1 MPHPADDIIAAM
13 QSATPEDRMMIQK
26 AYDVA
31 REAHG
36 EEKRKS
42 GEPYITHPHAIALR
56 LAGLGMDR
64 ETIVA
69 GILHDTV
76 EDTTLTFE
84 DIEKNFGATVKFL
97 VESVTKLSNIKYRGL
112 DRNIESLRRLLVA
125 TASDIRVIVIKLADR
140 LHNMET
146 IEFVAPEKQMRIA
159 KETMEVYVPI
169 AGRLGMGAIRKRL
182 EDLAF
187 KVLEPEKYME
197 TLSMLKEKRAEQ
209 EKTLIEI
216 LKDVKRDLAEGGIRN
231 FKSETRIKGVRS
243 FALKLENKDG
253 HIDKVYDL
261 FAIRIIVPTV
271 EDCYK
276 ALGIIHAHHTAVPG
290 RIRDYIATP
299 KPNGYRS
306 LHTVIMTGRGLAV
319 EIQIRTEE
327 MHAESQFGIVS
338 HFGYKTG
345 ESASKKMTYMQW
357 LIPRLM
363 RTKKVETGVVTPV
376 QAGAQIPQWLT
387 DLAKAVGDNPSKSL
401 DEALKQDFFA
411 ERMFAFTPKGDVID
425 LPVGATPVDFAYSIH
440 SDIGDAMVGAKV
452 NGKMISIESP
462 LHNGDKVEIITKK
475 AGTPNKKW
483 LEFAKTAGA
492 KKHIRTAL
500 LKKTRST
507 PK

>member
-1 MPHPADDIIAAM
+1 MPHPADDIIARM
-13 QSATPEDRMMIQK
+13 QSPSAEDRLLIQK
-26 AYDVA
+26 AYDIA
-31 REAHG
+31 KIAHG

-42 GEPYITHPHAIALR
+42 GEPYIIHPHDIALR
-56 LAGLGMDR
+56 LASLGMDR
-64 ETIVA
+64 DTIIA

-76 EDTTLTFE
+76 EDTTLTLE
-84 DIEKNFGATVKFL
+84 AIEKDFGPTVRFL

-112 DRNIESLRRLLVA
+112 DRNIESLRRLLIA

-146 IEFVAPEKQMRIA
+146 IEHVAPEKQMRIA

-169 AGRLGMGAIRKRL
+169 AGRLGMGAMRKRL

-187 KVLEPEKYME
+187 KVLEPEKYAE
-197 TLSMLKEKRAEQ
+197 TLRTLKEKRAEQ
-209 EKTLIEI
+209 EKKLIEI
-216 LKDVKRDLAEGGIRN
+216 LQDVKRDLADGGMRN
-231 FKSETRIKGVRS
+231 SKTETRIKGVHS
-243 FALKLENKDG
+243 FAIKLASKDG

-261 FAIRIIVPTV
+261 FAIRIIVPTI

-276 ALGIIHAHHTAVPG
+276 ALGIVHAHHTAVPG
-290 RIRDYIATP
+290 RIKDYIATP

-306 LHTVIMTGRGLAV
+306 LHTVIMTGHGLAV

-338 HFGYKTG
+338 HFGYKTN
-345 ESASKKMTYMQW
+345 EDASSKRTYMQW
-357 LIPRLM
+357 LMPRLM
-363 RTKKVETGVVTPV
+363 RTKKVETEVATP
-376 QAGAQIPQWLT
+376 IPQWLT
-387 DLAKAVGDNPSKSL
+387 DLARAVGEHPAKSL

-452 NGKMISIESP
+452 NGKMMSIDSP
-462 LHNGDKVEIITKK
+462 LSNGDKVEIITKK
-475 AGTPNKKW
+475 SGTPNKKW
-483 LEFAKTAGA
+483 LESAKTAGA
-492 KKHIRTAL
+492 KKHIRAAL
-500 LKKTRST
+500 LKKSNSRL
-507 PK
+507 

>member
-1 MPHPADDIIAAM
+1 MPHPADDIIASM
-13 QSATPEDRMMIQK
+13 QSPTAEDRVLIQK

-31 REAHG
+31 KEAHG

-56 LAGLGMDR
+56 LAKLSMDR
-64 ETIVA
+64 DTIVA

-76 EDTTLTFE
+76 EDTTLTLD
-84 DIEKNFGATVKFL
+84 DIKKDFGATVTFL

-146 IEFVAPEKQMRIA
+146 IEFVAPEKQKRIA

-187 KVLEPEKYME
+187 KVLEPKKYAE
-197 TLSMLKEKRAEQ
+197 TFRTLKEKRAEQ
-209 EKTLIEI
+209 EKTLLEI
-216 LKDVKRDLAEGGIRN
+216 LKDMKRDLAEGGMRN
-231 FKSETRIKGVRS
+231 FKTETRIKGIHS
-243 FALKLENKDG
+243 FAIKLENKDG

-276 ALGIIHAHHTAVPG
+276 ALGIVHAHHTAVPG
-290 RIRDYIATP
+290 RIKDYIATP

-306 LHTVIMTGRGLAV
+306 LHTVIMTGHGLAV

-327 MHAESQFGIVS
+327 MHAESQYGVVS
-338 HFGYKTG
+338 HFGYKTN
-345 ESASKKMTYMQW
+345 ESASSKMTYMQW

-363 RTKKVETGVVTPV
+363 RTKKVETGVAAP
-376 QAGAQIPQWLT
+376 IPKWLT
-387 DLAKAVGDNPSKSL
+387 DLAKAVGDHPSKSL
-401 DEALKQDFFA
+401 DEALKEDFFA
-411 ERMFAFTPKGDVID
+411 ERMFAFTPKGDVVD

-452 NGKMISIESP
+452 NGKMMSIESS

-475 AGTPNKKW
+475 SGSPNKKW
-483 LEFAKTAGA
+483 LEFAKTTSA
-492 KKHIRTAL
+492 KKHIRAAL
-500 LKKTRST
+500 LKKPHPR
-507 PK
+507 